1 MSYFIVDSKDNNSL
15 SHTDRGIIYRK
26 DLDGN
31 KLVCKT
37 FPYTQEFSTEQRDE
51 IQQYIDKGEWKF
63 YPSYEGAI
71 IRVVNDVDNG
81 NRFIATHKKISAF
94 DSRWGSSKSFG
105 ELFQEGIQE
114 HYLNSNN
121 IELYNIFETFLNS
134 LSKDKHH
141 TFLLS
146 SNLDTRMVASRDGE
160 VFYVGSFD
168 ASTNEFLGFTEDVT
182 KYCSVINELDTVKSL
197 EDVIKYVDDI
207 NPLESQGI
215 IAVRQDNFDA
225 FKIINGYYISLAR
238 LRNNNPN
245 LMLRYL
251 ELYLTKSDLL
261 EEFVIFFSNINDS
274 FKYVENTFTKLVFLL
289 QNIYKKR
296 YINKEYFH
304 TTPVMHNFLK
314 SLFEK
319 GLVKDEVLLHKMIK
333 DDLSKLNV
341 NVVFNMILNYF
352 DSVNSE

>member
-15 SHTDRGIIYRK
+15 SHTERGIIYRK

-31 KLVCKT
+31 KLICKT
-37 FPYTQEFSTEQRDE
+37 FPYTQEFNIEQRDE
-51 IQQYIDKGEWKF
+51 IQQYISEGEWKF
-63 YPSYEGAI
+63 YPSYEGTI
-71 IRVVNDVDNG
+71 IRVVNDIDNG

-121 IELYNIFETFLNS
+121 IEVYNIFDTFLNS

-141 TFLLS
+141 TFLLC

-168 ASTNEFLGFTEDVT
+168 ASTNEFMGFTEDVS
-182 KYCSVINELDTVKSL
+182 KFCSVIKELDTVKNL
-197 EDVIKYVDDI
+197 EDVINYVDDV
-207 NPLESQGI
+207 NPLQSQGI
-215 IAVRQDNFDA
+215 IAVRQDKFDA
-225 FKIINGYYISLAR
+225 FKVINSYYTSLAR

-245 LMLRYL
+245 LMTRYL
-251 ELYLTKSDLL
+251 ELYLTKSELL
-261 EEFVIFFSNINDS
+261 EEFTIFFSNLNDS

-296 YINKEYFH
+296 YIKKEYYH
-304 TTPVMHNFLK
+304 TIPLIHNFLK
-314 SLFEK
+314 SLSEK
-319 GLVKDEVLLHKMIK
+319 GLITDEEVLHNTIK
-333 DDLSKLNV
+333 EELGKLNV
-341 NVVFNMILNYF
+341 NIVFNMILNYF
-352 DSVNSE
+352 DTVDVE